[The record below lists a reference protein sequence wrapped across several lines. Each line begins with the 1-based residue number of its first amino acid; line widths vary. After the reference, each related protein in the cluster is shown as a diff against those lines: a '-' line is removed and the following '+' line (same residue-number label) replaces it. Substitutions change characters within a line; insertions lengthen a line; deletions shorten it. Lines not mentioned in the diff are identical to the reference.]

1 MLTLRQKEILRI
13 LFQSA
18 QTVSIRDLAL
28 AIQVSSRTIRYDLK
42 YLSYALKPLNLSIL
56 VVPSK
61 GVSIQTPSNP
71 AWRQLLNQNVEFGS
85 ELRSMTLILRLLL
98 YPKISI
104 KATAEKFQVS
114 RQTINRDLNDL
125 IISGLI
131 KDDDVNRS
139 THGITLI
146 FNEIVRRDTYCKL
159 IQKTDFMQIALDE
172 AQFNF
177 PEIDVKVNQWIEHV
191 ELSYS
196 AEFEMISKR
205 YLRAVANYVSIR
217 MIEKSLQD
225 EEVAGFFNS
234 ELFGLSWDE
243 DGTKRIERAMM
254 SSRLTKGSLPVD
266 TSGDYVEELMEELIK
281 TLRLPIKPSDDVYQS
296 LRLHL
301 LAATHRLKINQ
312 QVDNPLKDDVR
323 LSYSIL
329 YEAISS
335 VLKDFESKYAIS
347 FSENEVAFIVMHI
360 GAIFQSQSHL
370 QSNITVAV
378 VCQHGAATSNLLHSR
393 LKLLLPNQNLLGP
406 YSVNEFRTQSISNT
420 FDLIISTIDL
430 EAENVVVVNPL
441 LSGKDIELIERR
453 LWNLLYQKQCDLL
466 IKNFTV
472 SHQQPIAMQHLIKQ
486 KHIQLTDRF
495 DDWQKAIE
503 FAAKPLLDDGVIQQR
518 YITKMIWAVE
528 SLGPYMVI
536 LPKIAFVHAG
546 NEDGVIRNG
555 ISCLRLAQPL
565 SFGSQKAT
573 EVQVIFVIA
582 SKAKEDMG
590 LLKLVRIIENMDNYE
605 RLINAC
611 DIEAILALEG

>member
-13 LFQSA
+13 LFQNT
-18 QTVSIRDLAL
+18 QTISMRDLAL
-28 AIQVSSRTIRYDLK
+28 AIQVSNRTIRYDLK
-42 YLSYALKPLNLSIL
+42 DLSYALKPLNLNIL
-56 VVPSK
+56 IVPSQ
-61 GVSIQTPSNP
+61 GVSIENPSNP
-71 AWRQLLNQNVEFGS
+71 AWRQVLEQDVEFGS
-85 ELRSMTLILRLLL
+85 EIRSMILMFKLLL

-104 KATAEKFQVS
+104 KAMAEKFQVS
-114 RQTINRDLNDL
+114 RQTISRDLNDL
-125 IISGLI
+125 IISGLL
-131 KDDDVNRS
+131 DDKALNRS
-139 THGITLI
+139 THGIALHLD
-146 FNEIVRRDTYCKL
+146 EKMRRDKYCKL
-159 IQKTDFMQIALDE
+159 IQKTDFLHMSLKE
-172 AQFNF
+172 TEKHFY
-177 PEIDVKVNQWIEHV
+177 EINSKVSRWIEHV
-191 ELSYS
+191 ETSYS
-196 AEFEMISKR
+196 AEFEVMSKR
-205 YLRAVANYVSIR
+205 YLRAIANYISVR
-217 MIEKSLQD
+217 MVEISLRD
-225 EEVAGFFNS
+225 EDLAGFFNS
-234 ELFGLSWDE
+234 DMFGLFWDE
-243 DGTKRIERAMM
+243 DGSKRIEHAMM
-254 SSRLTKGSLPVD
+254 SSRLIRGSLPMD
-266 TSGDYVEELMEELIK
+266 TPPDYVEELIEKLIN
-281 TLRLPIKPSDDVYQS
+281 TLRLPIQPTDEAYQS

-301 LAATHRLKINQ
+301 LAATHRSKLNQ
-312 QVDNPLKDDVR
+312 QIDNPLKDDVR

-329 YEAISS
+329 YEAIFA
-335 VLKDFESKYAIS
+335 VLKDFDEKHTIS

-393 LKLLLPNQNLLGP
+393 LKLLMPNQNLIGP
-406 YSVNEFRTQSISNT
+406 YSVNEFQTQIISNT

-472 SHQQPIAMQHLIKQ
+472 SHQQPIVMHQLIKH
-486 KHIQLTDRF
+486 KHIQMSDRF

-503 FAAKPLLDDGVIQQR
+503 FASKPLLDDGVIQQR

-536 LPKIAFVHAG
+536 LPKVAFVHAG

-555 ISCLRLAQPL
+555 ISCLRLAKPVL
-565 SFGSQKAT
+565 FGTQKAT

-590 LLKLVRIIENMDNYE
+590 LLKLVRIIENMDNYD
-605 RLINAC
+605 RLLNAH

>member
-28 AIQVSSRTIRYDLK
+28 AIQVSNRTIRYDLK
-42 YLSYALKPLNLSIL
+42 DLSYALKPLNLNIS

-61 GVSIQTPSNP
+61 GVSIEDSSNP
-71 AWRQLLNQNVEFGS
+71 AWRQALDQNVEFGS
-85 ELRSMTLILRLLL
+85 QVRSMTLMLRLLI

-104 KATAEKFQVS
+104 KAMAEKFQVS
-114 RQTINRDLNDL
+114 RQTISRDINDL
-125 IISGLI
+125 IISGLL
-131 KDDDVNRS
+131 DDEFVNRS
-139 THGITLI
+139 THGIALH
-146 FNEIVRRDTYCKL
+146 FDEKLRRDTYCKL
-159 IQKTDFMQIALDE
+159 IQKTDFLHLSLTETENHFI
-172 AQFNF
+172 
-177 PEIDVKVNQWIEHV
+177 EINSKVSRWIEHV
-191 ELSYS
+191 ETSYS
-196 AEFEMISKR
+196 AEFEVMSKK
-205 YLRAVANYVSIR
+205 YLRTVANYLTIR
-217 MIEKSLQD
+217 MVEKSVHGH
-225 EEVAGFFNS
+225 EFAGFVNS
-234 ELFGLSWDE
+234 EMFGLFWDE
-243 DGTKRIERAMM
+243 DGSKRIERAMM
-254 SSRLTKGSLPVD
+254 SSRLIRGSLPVD
-266 TSGDYVEELMEELIK
+266 TPPDFVEELIDKLIE
-281 TLRLPIKPSDDVYQS
+281 TLRLPIQPTDEAYQS

-301 LAATHRLKINQ
+301 LAATHRSKHNQ

-329 YEAISS
+329 YEAIFA
-335 VLKDFESKYAIS
+335 VLKEFEEKHTIS

-360 GAIFQSQSHL
+360 GAIFQSQSYLH
-370 QSNITVAV
+370 SNITVAV

-393 LKLLLPNQNLLGP
+393 LKLLMPNQNLLGP
-406 YSVNEFRTQSISNT
+406 YSVNEFQTQSISNT
-420 FDLIISTIDL
+420 FDLIISTIGL
-430 EAENVVVVNPL
+430 EVGNVVVVNPL
-441 LSGKDIELIERR
+441 LSGKDIEMIERR

-472 SHQQPIAMQHLIKQ
+472 SHQQPIVMQQLIKQ
-486 KHIQLTDRF
+486 KHIQLSDRF

-565 SFGSQKAT
+565 SFGTQKAT

-590 LLKLVRIIENMDNYE
+590 LLKLVRIIENMDNYD
-605 RLINAC
+605 RLINAD